1 MDVQK
6 TILGTYGDK
15 IVVACRDFTEGGL
28 KFADFGT
35 LKNTCIS
42 TSKNGYGTE
51 LLEIESAIEEQRW
64 LDPKTLSS
72 FFWDMFICD
81 ALIGNFD
88 RHNGNWG
95 FLIDDRKKSAR
106 IAPIFD
112 CASSLFPQLRIDDYR
127 KNLDDQSEIE
137 ARVYNWPN
145 SSIRI
150 EDRKV
155 NYFEFISSLAKQD
168 CNEALK
174 RVYPRINLDLI
185 CAIINNDE
193 DLLEIQKEF
202 YTTILIERKKR
213 ILDEGETA
221 GSDVQ
226 VVLRDR
232 CGGLRDPVR
241 ADSEQQRDA
250 LSALHHRDRVR
261 QGHLLLGV
269 GLAGRQYDLPQLGRE
284 PLPGVREA
292 LEPAGLRH
300 LHEVLAVTA
309 DAGGAGHPLRDLL
322 RGAGVLRDREPEQ
335 RQTHVVGPG
344 KVPGAGYDPPV
355 GLPEVLV
362 VRVVES
368 YGDPSAS
375 HVVTSG
381 SCDAPRWR
389 RCRRP

>member
-1 MDVQK
+1 MIDFSECEVNVFRSFNGANGPKLSIIYEGHDYVLKFPSLAKNRAGRSYANNCFSEHVCCKVLDTIDMDVQK

-127 KNLDDQSEIE
+127 KILDDQSEIE

-174 RVYPRINLDLI
+174 RIYPRIDLDRI
-185 CAIINNDE
+185 CAVINNDE

-213 ILDEGETA
+213 ILDYSFEK
-221 GSDVQ
+221 
-226 VVLRDR
+226 
-232 CGGLRDPVR
+232 
-241 ADSEQQRDA
+241 
-250 LSALHHRDRVR
+250 
-261 QGHLLLGV
+261 
-269 GLAGRQYDLPQLGRE
+269 
-284 PLPGVREA
+284 
-292 LEPAGLRH
+292 LESL
-300 LHEVLAVTA
+300 
-309 DAGGAGHPLRDLL
+309 D
-322 RGAGVLRDREPEQ
+322 
-335 RQTHVVGPG
+335 
-344 KVPGAGYDPPV
+344 
-355 GLPEVLV
+355 
-362 VRVVES
+362 
-368 YGDPSAS
+368 
-375 HVVTSG
+375 
-381 SCDAPRWR
+381 
-389 RCRRP
+389 